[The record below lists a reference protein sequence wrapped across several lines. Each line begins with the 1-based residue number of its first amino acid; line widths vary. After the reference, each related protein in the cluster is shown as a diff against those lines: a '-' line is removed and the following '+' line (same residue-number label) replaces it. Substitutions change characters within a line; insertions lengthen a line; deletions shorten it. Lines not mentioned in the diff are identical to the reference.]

1 MIRLLLTDGHAPTR
15 EALRTGLASL
25 SGIEVVGEA
34 STGDELLN
42 RFSLV
47 PLALVVLDLN
57 LPGLNLPGP
66 DVFALLGRLHVDF
79 PINDAAV
86 RTAQGLS
93 KCEMEVLGLV

>member
-34 STGDELLN
+34 GIGDELLN
-42 RFSLV
+42 RFNLV
-47 PLALVVLDLN
+47 PLALVVLD
-57 LPGLNLPGP
+57 LNLPGP

-79 PINDAAV
+79 PINDAAAQ
-86 RTAQGLS
+86 TAQGLS